1 MGGNSMARGVL
12 LFGALVLFTLLYALV
27 LQWLSESSDNAATQ
41 PVAASHATQPLAPPL
56 TTQAAAQVATGTSPV
71 QRVAAAEPF
80 RTLDDGAVAG
90 QAGFIYSGAWQHI
103 VNQHDGRSGG
113 TSSRTY
119 HIGAKATFDFSGDRL
134 KIFGVK
140 GPNGGYAELRI
151 DGETY
156 GLLRFYAPHKE
167 AGALVYASPALPA
180 GHHIVEIV
188 VAESPNGLPKRRFV
202 NLDGAA
208 FAGP

>member
-1 MGGNSMARGVL
+1 MAGNPMARGVL

-27 LQWLSESSDNAATQ
+27 LQWLSQSGENAAAPQPTAASLATQ
-41 PVAASHATQPLAPPL
+41 PHAPASAAHVT
-56 TTQAAAQVATGTSPV
+56 
-71 QRVAAAEPF
+71 RVAAAESF
-80 RTLDDGAVAG
+80 RTIDDAGGAAAG
-90 QAGFIYSGAWQHI
+90 SAGFTYSGAWQHI
-103 VNQHDGRSGG
+103 KHQLDGRSAG

-119 HIGAKATFDFSGDRL
+119 HIGAKATLAFTGDRL

-167 AGALVYASPALPA
+167 PGVLVYASPALPA
-180 GHHIVEIV
+180 GPHIVEIV
-188 VAESPNGLPKRRFV
+188 VAESPSGLPKRRFV

-208 FAGP
+208 VAGP